1 MKKVTFLSFLI
12 LSIALVGL
20 LGNWHFS
27 RLAQAHSLP
36 GLQPSPTP
44 EILPNGW
51 HRYTDHAAG
60 YAISYPPDVWFTIS
74 RDKPLE
80 FPTVGLILP
89 PSTGR
94 GNQGMTIVVLSNP
107 RRLPPTQF
115 IAQDLQQ
122 VFRGY
127 GRAKEP
133 NNQSEIKLGKND
145 AFQIEVSPFL
155 PGIYIFHQDKVYFLA
170 LHADMLSG
178 LPPTSG
184 AREMFFKIAS
194 TFTLVE
200 DEGR

>member
-1 MKKVTFLSFLI
+1 MKKAASLSLLFLSTV
-12 LSIALVGL
+12 LVGL
-20 LGNWHFS
+20 LGNRIFYDF
-27 RLAQAHSLP
+27 AQARSLP
-36 GLQPSPTP
+36 KPQPSPTP

-60 YAISYPPDVWFTIS
+60 YAISYPPDVRFTIS

-94 GNQGMTIVVLSNP
+94 SNQWMTIMVLRNP
-107 RRLPPTQF
+107 KRLPPTQF
-115 IAQDLQQ
+115 IAQDVQQ

-127 GRAKEP
+127 REAKELNSP
-133 NNQSEIKLGKND
+133 SKIKLGMND
-145 AFQIEVSPFL
+145 AFQINVFPFL

-178 LPPTSG
+178 LPPTPG

-194 TFTLVE
+194 TFTLLE
-200 DEGR
+200 DTGR